1 MLFEELGP
9 LGFVPITVALDRA
22 EDARP
27 FIERAQPTHPSLIDS
42 DHRVAELYHIS
53 NVPTLIWIDER
64 GRICR
69 PHDAQFGTDTFASF
83 TGKLSAPYLEMLRR
97 WVRDGEGALPADE
110 VRRLSPAPTRET
122 QLARAERAL
131 AWHLHQAG
139 RGEAAARHFARAGEL
154 APLDWTIRRGSLPL
168 LGESPFGPA
177 FFELAKQG
185 KTEYAMEAITPTRS
199 EEKS

>member
-1 MLFEELGP
+1 M
-9 LGFVPITVALDRA
+9 PITVALDRA

-27 FIERAQPTHPSLIDS
+27 FIERANPAHPSLIDS

-69 PHDAQFGTDTFASF
+69 PHDAQFGTDTFAAY
-83 TGKLSAPYLEMLRR
+83 TGKLSAPYLEMLRN
-97 WVRDGEGALPADE
+97 WVRDGAGAMSADE
-110 VRRLSPAPTRET
+110 VRRHAPSPTRET

-131 AWHLHQAG
+131 AWHLHQVG
-139 RGEAAARHFARAGEL
+139 RDDAAERHFRRAGQL
-154 APLDWTIRRGSLPL
+154 APLDWTIRRGSMPL
-168 LGESPFGPA
+168 LGENPFGPA

-199 EEKS
+199 AEKS

>member
-1 MLFEELGP
+1 MLYEELGP

-27 FIERAQPTHPSLIDS
+27 FIERANPAHPSLIDS

-69 PHDAQFGTDTFASF
+69 PHDAQFGTDTFASY
-83 TGKLSAPYLEMLRR
+83 TGKLSAPYLEMLQR
-97 WVRDGEGALPADE
+97 WVRDGAGALPADE

-139 RGEAAARHFARAGEL
+139 RNEAAQRHFERAGQL
-154 APLDWTIRRGSLPL
+154 APLDWTIRRGSMPL
-168 LGESPFGPA
+168 LGENPFGPA
-177 FFELAKQG
+177 FFELAQQG
-185 KTEYAMEAITPTRS
+185 RNEYAMESVTPTRAP
-199 EEKS
+199 EKS

>member
-1 MLFEELGP
+1 
-9 LGFVPITVALDRA
+9 VPITVALDRA

-27 FIERAQPTHPSLIDS
+27 FIERAGATHPSLVDS

-69 PHDAQFGTDTFASF
+69 PHDAQFGTDTFAAY
-83 TGKLSAPYLEMLRR
+83 TGKLSAPYLEMLRQ
-97 WVRDGEGALPADE
+97 WVRDGTGALPADE
-110 VRRLSPAPTRET
+110 VRRHSPAPTRET

-131 AWHLHQAG
+131 AWHLLQAG
-139 RGEAAARHFARAGEL
+139 RTEASEHHFRRAGEL
-154 APLDWTIRRGSLPL
+154 APLDWTIRRGSMPL
-168 LGESPFGPA
+168 LGENPFGPA

-185 KTEYAMEAITPTRS
+185 RTEYAMESVTPTRAPAQS
-199 EEKS
+199 

>member
-1 MLFEELGP
+1 M
-9 LGFVPITVALDRA
+9 PIAVALDRA

-27 FIERAQPTHPSLIDS
+27 FIERSGATHPSLIDS

-69 PHDAQFGTDTFASF
+69 PHDAQFGTDTFTAY
-83 TGKLSAPYLEMLRR
+83 TGKQSGPYLEMLRA
-97 WVRDGEGALPADE
+97 WVRHGRGVLPEDE
-110 VRRLSPAPTRET
+110 VRRLAPAPTRET

-139 RGEAAARHFARAGEL
+139 RAEAAERHFRRAGEL
-154 APLDWTIRRGSLPL
+154 APLDWTIRRGSMPL
-168 LGESPFGPA
+168 LGENPFGPA

-185 KTEYAMEAITPTRS
+185 RTEYAMEAITPTRAAS
-199 EEKS
+199 KS